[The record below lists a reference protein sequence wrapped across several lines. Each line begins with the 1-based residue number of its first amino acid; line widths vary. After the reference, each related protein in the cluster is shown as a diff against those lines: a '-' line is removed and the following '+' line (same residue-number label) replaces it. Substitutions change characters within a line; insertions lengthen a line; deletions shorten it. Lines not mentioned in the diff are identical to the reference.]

1 MSLLSCP
8 LSGPVAPD
16 RIEAVELTPQEPVC
30 DTVEVRRVVG
40 TCQDLLK
47 VKGPI
52 GSRAQ
57 SSIGIIAARHL
68 GLRCSQPPCSGRPGL
83 TTADPRNHC
92 NHPGMTLCSSVFQS
106 SGKLPAASR
115 RGARG
120 SPTATDLS
128 LLRPCPARQWADPRR
143 QGAPPAPHSAKTT
156 DREPKRQPPGNLT
169 SFTTGFGHWVPP
181 PKGQ

>member
-1 MSLLSCP
+1 
-8 LSGPVAPD
+8 
-16 RIEAVELTPQEPVC
+16 
-30 DTVEVRRVVG
+30 
-40 TCQDLLK
+40 
-47 VKGPI
+47 
-52 GSRAQ
+52 
-57 SSIGIIAARHL
+57 
-68 GLRCSQPPCSGRPGL
+68 
-83 TTADPRNHC
+83 
-92 NHPGMTLCSSVFQS
+92 MTLCSSVFQS

-120 SPTATDLS
+120 SPTAADLS

-181 PKGQ
+181 PKGQRETQNQSATHAYKCLQDVSQGPQRATQNRNARTESYGTSVCKRLCQAHQYQPKPNIKMSRTLAITIRPFWTGTTLCKTVWNAHH